1 MLDSTS
7 QRLIE
12 MFERLLDHFG
22 AQRWW
27 PAKTELE
34 MMVGAVLTQNTNW
47 KNVEKAINNLKKA
60 NLLSLHK
67 LSTLSISEV
76 AEVIRPAGY
85 FNIKAK
91 RLKNLMDFIVEH
103 YQADLSM
110 FLEGETQTLREG
122 LLSVKGIGPETADS
136 ILLYAV
142 RRPVFVVDGYTHR
155 VMKRHGMTDEQTSYH
170 ELQALFMDHLP
181 EDSALFNEFHALLVR
196 TAKEFCRKKP
206 LCHICP
212 LKEWGPTSPFLD

>member
-1 MLDSTS
+1 MLDSTG

-12 MFERLLDHFG
+12 MFDNLMHHFG
-22 AQRWW
+22 PQNWW
-27 PAKTELE
+27 PAETELE

-47 KNVEKAINNLKKA
+47 KNVEKALNNLKKG

-67 LSTLSISEV
+67 LSALSISEM

-91 RLKNLMDFIVEH
+91 RLKNLIDLVVEH

-110 FLEGETQTLREG
+110 LLKEETRTLRED

-136 ILLYAV
+136 ILLYAA
-142 RRPVFVVDGYTHR
+142 RRPVFVVDAYTHR
-155 VMKRHGMTDEQTSYH
+155 ILTRHGMTDEQASYH
-170 ELQALFMDHLP
+170 ELQALFMDHLRD
-181 EDSALFNEFHALLVR
+181 DSALFNEFHALLVK
-196 TAKEFCRKKP
+196 TGKKYCRRKP
-206 LCHICP
+206 LCHLCP
-212 LKEWGPTSPFLD
+212 LKEWGPISPFSD